1 MAVAVG
7 RMSGHWTCLKNQGT
21 TVSSRQFS
29 MFTAQFPRHQSKHTN
44 QQYTLPSTFS
54 QHTANPFSVRQK
66 STVATRQLHITPT
79 IVINYMIIHTPASIV
94 L

>member
-1 MAVAVG
+1 MAAAVG

-29 MFTAQFPRHQSKHTN
+29 IFRAHFPRHQSKHTHKPTIQTSIN
-44 QQYTLPSTFS
+44 VFPTYSISLLY
-54 QHTANPFSVRQK
+54 VRNLML
-66 STVATRQLHITPT
+66 LHAT
-79 IVINYMIIHTPASIV
+79 IVINYMIIHTPASVV